1 MIYLSVQDWVCIHF
15 LLHLT
20 SSLQLVIFIFLSF
33 FSPHIS
39 SNIWRFGPRS
49 SMFLVHVSDLAYPH
63 PNLYCTSLCSLTHRP
78 YFLGQYFLLFS
89 SVFIVSTTSS
99 NVGRS
104 CLHTFSIVCVL
115 GPLSWFCSYDQSL
128 LLSSVLFWYQFFLD
142 PCFFCTSTFL
152 QHVAL
157 SDLTLMVSFWC
168 FSTTALQVWWLRF
181 LRFT

>member
-1 MIYLSVQDWVCIHF
+1 MVDVMIYLYVQHWLCMHCLF
-15 LLHLT
+15 HLA

-115 GPLSWFCSYDQSL
+115 GPLSWFCSYYQSL
-128 LLSSVLFWYQFFLD
+128 LLSSALFDTNSFLTHAFFVLQ
-142 PCFFCTSTFL
+142 P
-152 QHVAL
+152 
-157 SDLTLMVSFWC
+157 SFNMWH
-168 FSTTALQVWWLRF
+168 
-181 LRFT
+181 